1 MASLLLG
8 NICGT
13 CWGSCIAGDRCRH
26 EVLRGSTYYN
36 WLVELYA
43 LRPLAGF
50 AAVLS
55 APRSRRLVD
64 DLRRCGISVDRM
76 PRPTS
81 TSILS
86 RSFRMCLLMSA
97 NIPNKERP
105 AEIPRLVIL
114 ACRGHNVPEPPAAFV
129 PLLPAVEA
137 ACKACV
143 VPKLCAVQPV

>member
-1 MASLLLG
+1 MRDFGGQDAPT
-8 NICGT
+8 NINKY
-13 CWGSCIAGDRCRH
+13 S
-26 EVLRGSTYYN
+26 E
-36 WLVELYA
+36 
-43 LRPLAGF
+43 PLIPNVPAD
-50 AAVLS
+50 VS
-55 APRSRRLVD
+55 
-64 DLRRCGISVDRM
+64 
-76 PRPTS
+76 
-81 TSILS
+81 
-86 RSFRMCLLMSA
+86 